1 MLGDLNGWVG
11 DRMRVDLGFQEKTV
25 NEEDLLISALKE
37 GCAWVTHTWGTRVF
51 ISTQG
56 WLGTKTEWR
65 YKI

>member
-1 MLGDLNGWVG
+1 MGWG
-11 DRMRVDLGFQEKTV
+11 ESGFQEKTV
-25 NEEDLLISALKE
+25 NEEDLLISGLKE
-37 GCAWVTHTWGTRVF
+37 GCVWVTHTWGTRVF